1 MNAFSIAN
9 EVGMPESIS
18 IKKLLGIDLI
28 QNWFNLDDETDNN
41 FELNKFRR
49 DRWNRTWKKEVS
61 EDLADTFGG
70 NVNDYLKRFSY

>member
-28 QNWFNLDDETDNN
+28 QNYLKIEDSSEKDFA
-41 FELNKFRR
+41 LNKYRR
-49 DRWNRTWKKEVS
+49 DRWNRTWKKDVS
-61 EDLADTFGG
+61 EELADTFGG